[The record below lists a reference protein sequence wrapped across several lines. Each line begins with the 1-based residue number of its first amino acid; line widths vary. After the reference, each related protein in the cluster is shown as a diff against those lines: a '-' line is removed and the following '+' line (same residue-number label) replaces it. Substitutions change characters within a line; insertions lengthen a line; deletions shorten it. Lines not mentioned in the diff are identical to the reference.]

1 MFEHSEEEEHIN
13 VSILQTEEW
22 VPSKMKLFIKLF
34 SRQHQELEL
43 RLLKANKY
51 FILHLSIFLHKY
63 PLYRK
68 KNVLGQKNEFRE
80 NTIKRDIVYSV
91 T

>member
-34 SRQHQELEL
+34 SRQPQELEL
-43 RLLKANKY
+43 KLLKANRY
-51 FILHLSIFLHKY
+51 FILHLSIFLHKTSIVQ
-63 PLYRK
+63 K
-68 KNVLGQKNEFRE
+68 KIVLGQKNEFRE